1 MLITKERD
9 SEFNMHLLKGLATV
23 EWNSTLQ
30 NMVGDVLYAHSH
42 VCAVTTVKLQ
52 CL

>member
-23 EWNSTLQ
+23 EWISTLQ
-30 NMVGDVLYAHSH
+30 NMVGDVLDAHSYI
-42 VCAVTTVKLQ
+42 CAVTTVKVQ